1 MKKINSGGEKINSFL
16 LFILLYFF
24 ILFLSHFLSV
34 STPPG
39 CLQISFFAV
48 FVTFSCDFFSPPPL
62 PISITTNP
70 PIPPSPPPCNLHFL
84 RRHLCHVL
92 QKINL
97 IGQNACQSI
106 FLAREQER
114 VGLWVSLQTGPGHLS
129 RFSYF
134 PSTHPPGQHKPSSNR
149 STGLHAALDNILCIS
164 NRCLQ
169 TEVLNCTY
177 MM

>member
-1 MKKINSGGEKINSFL
+1 MGEKKSHPSSYLFSFISSSSSSHISSL
-16 LFILLYFF
+16 CPLHLAVSRSLSS
-24 ILFLSHFLSV
+24 LSLSHS
-34 STPPG
+34 
-39 CLQISFFAV
+39 AV
-48 FVTFSCDFFSPPPL
+48 TSSHPPPSQSPL
-62 PISITTNP
+62 LLTP

-164 NRCLQ
+164 NRCL
-169 TEVLNCTY
+169 
-177 MM
+177 